1 MAQLITTPRELF
13 AATDALRMRGERIGL
28 VPTMGALHDGHVSL
42 VDAARAAGATRVVVS
57 IFVNPL
63 QFGANEDLSK
73 YPRTLEADL
82 ARLETRQVDIV
93 YTPEPAAM
101 YPAGFQTHV
110 EVEQLTRLH
119 EGPVRPDHFRGVAT
133 VVTKLLTATGPC
145 LAAFGRK
152 DYQQLRVVQQ
162 LTRDLDL
169 PVTILGC
176 PTCRELDGLAMSSRN
191 RYLSPEQRAR
201 ANAIYR
207 GLRAASLA
215 FDAGERSIDALLA
228 FASAP
233 ISEAFDSIDY
243 LELVDSATLA
253 PATTRA
259 PTSSMLLVAARI
271 GGTRLIDN
279 CLLGEECLEER
290 PTLH

>member
-28 VPTMGALHDGHVSL
+28 VPTMGALHDGHISL
-42 VDAARAAGATRVVVS
+42 VDAVRAAGATRVVVS

-82 ARLETRQVDIV
+82 ARLEARQVDVV

-110 EVEQLTRLH
+110 EVEQLTQLH

-133 VVTKLLTATGPC
+133 VVTKLFTAAGPC

-215 FDAGERSIDALLA
+215 FNAGERSSEALRA

-233 ISEAFDSIDY
+233 IAEAFDSVDY
-243 LELVDSATLA
+243 LELVDAATLVPA
-253 PATTRA
+253 PARA
-259 PTSSMLLVAARI
+259 PASSMLLVAARI

-290 PTLH
+290 PSLH

>member
-28 VPTMGALHDGHVSL
+28 VPTMGALHDGHLSL
-42 VDAARAAGATRVVVS
+42 VDAVRAAGATRVVVS

-63 QFGANEDLSK
+63 QFGASEDLSK

-82 ARLETRQVDIV
+82 ARLETRQADIV
-93 YTPEPAAM
+93 YTPAPAAM
-101 YPAGFQTHV
+101 YPTGFQSHV
-110 EVEQLTRLH
+110 EVEQLTQLH
-119 EGPVRPDHFRGVAT
+119 EGPVRPGHFRGVAT
-133 VVTKLLTATGPC
+133 VVTKLFTATGPC

-176 PTCRELDGLAMSSRN
+176 PTSRELDGLAMSSRN
-191 RYLSPEQRAR
+191 RYLSTEQRAR

-207 GLRAASLA
+207 GMRSASLA
-215 FDAGERSIDALLA
+215 FGAGERATDALRA
-228 FASAP
+228 FVNTP
-233 ISEAFDSIDY
+233 IAAAFDSIDY
-243 LELVDSATLA
+243 LNIVDSATLE
-253 PATTRA
+253 PAAARA

-271 GGTRLIDN
+271 GSTRLIDN

-290 PTLH
+290 A

>member
-1 MAQLITTPRELF
+1 M
-13 AATDALRMRGERIGL
+13 
-28 VPTMGALHDGHVSL
+28 
-42 VDAARAAGATRVVVS
+42 RAAGATRVVVT

-63 QFGANEDLSK
+63 QFGSNEDFSRSIRARSK
-73 YPRTLEADL
+73 PIGAPRSA
-82 ARLETRQVDIV
+82 QVDVV
-93 YTPEPAAM
+93 YTPGPAAM

-110 EVEQLTRLH
+110 VVGRSRACM

-133 VVTKLLTATGPC
+133 VVTKLFTATGPC

-176 PTCRELDGLAMSSRN
+176 PTCRERDGLAMSSRN

-207 GLRAASLA
+207 GLHAASLA
-215 FDAGERSIDALLA
+215 FEAGERSADALRA

-233 ISEAFDSIDY
+233 IAEAFDSIDY
-243 LELVDSATLA
+243 LTLVDAATLE
-253 PATTRA
+253 PAATRA
-259 PTSSMLLVAARI
+259 TTSSMLLLAARI

-290 PTLH
+290 PALH